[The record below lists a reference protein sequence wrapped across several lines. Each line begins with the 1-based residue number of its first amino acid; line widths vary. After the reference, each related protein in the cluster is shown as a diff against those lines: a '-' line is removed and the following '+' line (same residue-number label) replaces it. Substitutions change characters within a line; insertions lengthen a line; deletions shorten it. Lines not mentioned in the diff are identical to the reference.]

1 MRARIVALPI
11 GAAVSLTLGLANLS
25 VSAGCTRQPKEPPK
39 SVPVVEPAPGAA
51 VSPHVVAALGV
62 VLAGSGRA
70 RGRDHSHDPP
80 VRGGAYVE
88 STAWWTGIEKL
99 PVPRIAVIQAAGEDT
114 GASIVGEVHAAILKA
129 FHCAGVITNGG
140 VRDLPAVMRMGFPMF
155 ARNISVSHA
164 YAHLVDTGH
173 PVEIFG
179 LKIHSGDL
187 IYADCHGAI
196 SIPLAIASKIPEAA
210 AQIRERE
217 QRIIDVC
224 RRPGFSPERLLQ
236 VIRSNS

>member
-1 MRARIVALPI
+1 MPLPPEALEAISRFDTCTIANAIEQFGIRLRNEGYTRPGLRCFTGGFTPI
-11 GAAVSLTLGLANLS
+11 IGYAATCRVH
-25 VSAGCTRQPKEPPK
+25 SA
-39 SVPVVEPAPGAA
+39 
-51 VSPHVVAALGV
+51 
-62 VLAGSGRA
+62 
-70 RGRDHSHDPP
+70 DPP
-80 VRGGAYVE
+80 VCGGAYIE
-88 STAWWTGIEKL
+88 STGWWTAIEKI
-99 PVPRIAVIQAAGEDT
+99 PVPRIAVIHVGGDDA
-114 GASIVGEVHAAILKA
+114 GASTIGEVHAAILKA
-129 FHCAGVITNGG
+129 FQCAGVITNGG
-140 VRDLPAVMRMGFPMF
+140 VRDLPAVTRMGFPMF

-187 IYADCHGAI
+187 IYADRHGAI
-196 SIPLAIASKIPEAA
+196 SIPLSIASKIPETA

-224 RRPGFSPERLLQ
+224 QSPGFSPERLLQ

>member
-1 MRARIVALPI
+1 MPLPPETLEAI
-11 GAAVSLTLGLANLS
+11 SQFDTCTIANAIEQFGVRLRNEGYTQPGLRCLTG
-25 VSAGCTRQPKEPPK
+25 GCTPII
-39 SVPVVEPAPGAA
+39 GYAA
-51 VSPHVVAALGV
+51 TCRV
-62 VLAGSGRA
+62 
-70 RGRDHSHDPP
+70 HSADPP
-80 VRGGAYVE
+80 VRGGAYIE
-88 STAWWTGIEKL
+88 STGWWAGIEKL
-99 PVPRIAVIQAAGEDT
+99 PAPRIAVIQAADEDA
-114 GASIVGEVHAAILKA
+114 GASTVGEVHAAILKA

-155 ARNISVSHA
+155 ARNLSVSHA
-164 YAHLVDTGH
+164 YAHLVDTGN

-196 SIPLAIASKIPEAA
+196 SIPLAIASKIPQAA

-224 RRPGFSPERLLQ
+224 QSPGFSPERLLQ
-236 VIRSNS
+236 VIRSDS

>member
-1 MRARIVALPI
+1 MALPPETLEAIARFDTCAIANAIEHFGVRLRNEGYTRPGLRCLTGGFPSII
-11 GAAVSLTLGLANLS
+11 GYAATCRVH
-25 VSAGCTRQPKEPPK
+25 SA
-39 SVPVVEPAPGAA
+39 
-51 VSPHVVAALGV
+51 
-62 VLAGSGRA
+62 
-70 RGRDHSHDPP
+70 DPP

-164 YAHLVDTGH
+164 YAHLVDMGH

-179 LKIHSGDL
+179 LKVHSGDL

-210 AQIRERE
+210 AQIRDRER
-217 QRIIDVC
+217 RIIDVC
-224 RRPGFSPERLLQ
+224 QSPGFSPERLLQ